1 MTKKYSITPEHRVE
15 LENIKQKYI
24 QNARRTD
31 PMTEYDKAQM
41 RLAMRGIYKN
51 AGLPY
56 VGDDKIIFVKSPLIA
71 QCASGMAMAMIH
83 NTAEAAARPA
93 RAALRA
99 AAGSVE
105 AMASAAPEATD
116 AAAAEAAEAVEGA
129 MAALIRAAAV
139 DAAAVEAT
147 DAAAARAAEA
157 AEAVEG
163 ARAAAV
169 EAVEGAAGAAAGSA
183 VDAAARTAVEAVEGA
198 RAAAAAAV
206 EAAAA
211 AVEAAAAAAVEAVEG
226 AMAALRAP
234 AVDAAARTAVEA
246 AEAVDAAAAEAARAA
261 AGAAG
266 AAGSAR
272 AARTAVEAVDAAA
285 VEAADAAAGAAAEA
299 ADAAARTAVDAAA
312 VEAAD
317 AAAGAAGSAARA
329 ATDAAARSEE
339 ADAAARATA
348 RAAEE
353 AKHPEENS
361 LDLYIK
367 AMISCATRYGRFCL
381 FSVSY
386 SWQYLTKSA
395 MWPWYQVYGDFFKN
409 VAKLEGDWDKW
420 DPINLDALH
429 GGVRYTTKDFTI
441 IADRPE
447 TLKIDE
453 QGRLHNEAGPAV
465 KWRDGMEQYYWHGL
479 SIPDWWIKN
488 KKRLTPKIA
497 LSQENAELRR
507 CACEILGWANIL
519 SHPSLN
525 PKVIDED
532 APHIGT
538 IYQVDLPEAPA
549 QWFIKYQCGTGRW
562 FAEAVNDKRYN
573 TALKANAAKRGWRP
587 EFESPPEHFIPFM
600 RT

>member
-1 MTKKYSITPEHRVE
+1 MTKKYSITPEHRIE

-51 AGLPY
+51 AGLTY

-71 QCASGMAMAMIH
+71 QCAAGIAMAMIH
-83 NTAEAAARPA
+83 NNTALAASWEASEEAARSAGEAAR
-93 RAALRA
+93 
-99 AAGSVE
+99 S
-105 AMASAAPEATD
+105 
-116 AAAAEAAEAVEGA
+116 AAEAAEAA
-129 MAALIRAAAV
+129 WAAAG
-139 DAAAVEAT
+139 AASGAAEEAAVE
-147 DAAAARAAEA
+147 
-157 AEAVEG
+157 
-163 ARAAAV
+163 
-169 EAVEGAAGAAAGSA
+169 AAGAAAG
-183 VDAAARTAVEAVEGA
+183 
-198 RAAAAAAV
+198 
-206 EAAAA
+206 
-211 AVEAAAAAAVEAVEG
+211 
-226 AMAALRAP
+226 
-234 AVDAAARTAVEA
+234 
-246 AEAVDAAAAEAARAA
+246 
-261 AGAAG
+261 
-266 AAGSAR
+266 
-272 AARTAVEAVDAAA
+272 
-285 VEAADAAAGAAAEA
+285 
-299 ADAAARTAVDAAA
+299 
-312 VEAAD
+312 
-317 AAAGAAGSAARA
+317 
-329 ATDAAARSEE
+329 
-339 ADAAARATA
+339 
-348 RAAEE
+348 AAEE
-353 AKHPEENS
+353 STAAAKHPNENS
-361 LDLYIK
+361 LDKYIK
-367 AMISCATRYGRFCL
+367 AMTDRVKNYGNYAL
-381 FSVSY
+381 FSVY
-386 SWQYLTKSA
+386 YAWRYCARTA
-395 MWPWYQVYGDFFKN
+395 MWPWYQAYGDFFKN
-409 VAKLEGDWDKW
+409 VAKIEGDWDKW

-429 GGVRYTTKDFTI
+429 GGVRYTTKYFTI

-453 QGRLHNEAGPAV
+453 QGRLHNETGPAV

-479 SIPDWWIKN
+479 SVPDWWIRN
-488 KKRLTPKIA
+488 KKDLSPQIA

-587 EFESPPEHFIPFM
+587 EFESPPEHFIPFI

>member
-1 MTKKYSITPEHRVE
+1 MTKKYSITPEHRIE

-71 QCASGMAMAMIH
+71 QCAAGIAMAMIH
-83 NTAEAAARPA
+83 NNAAEEAAEAAWAEVEEA
-93 RAALRA
+93 VVA
-99 AAGSVE
+99 AAR
-105 AMASAAPEATD
+105 SAAREAAV
-116 AAAAEAAEAVEGA
+116 AAAEAEAVAAARSAAEAAEAAVTAAGA
-129 MAALIRAAAV
+129 AGEAVVAAEDATAVAAASVAVAVVAAL
-139 DAAAVEAT
+139 AAVESAVV
-147 DAAAARAAEA
+147 AAAGAAEAAGEAARSAVDAAEA
-157 AEAVEG
+157 AEE
-163 ARAAAV
+163 
-169 EAVEGAAGAAAGSA
+169 S
-183 VDAAARTAVEAVEGA
+183 TA
-198 RAAAAAAV
+198 
-206 EAAAA
+206 
-211 AVEAAAAAAVEAVEG
+211 
-226 AMAALRAP
+226 
-234 AVDAAARTAVEA
+234 T
-246 AEAVDAAAAEAARAA
+246 
-261 AGAAG
+261 
-266 AAGSAR
+266 
-272 AARTAVEAVDAAA
+272 
-285 VEAADAAAGAAAEA
+285 
-299 ADAAARTAVDAAA
+299 
-312 VEAAD
+312 
-317 AAAGAAGSAARA
+317 
-329 ATDAAARSEE
+329 
-339 ADAAARATA
+339 
-348 RAAEE
+348 
-353 AKHPEENS
+353 AKHPNENS
-361 LDLYIK
+361 LDKYIK
-367 AMISCATRYGRFCL
+367 AMTDRVKNYGNYAL
-381 FSVSY
+381 FSVY
-386 SWQYLTKSA
+386 YAWRYGARSA

-409 VAKLEGDWDKW
+409 VAKLEGDWEKW

-453 QGRLHNEAGPAV
+453 QGRLHNETGPAV

-479 SIPDWWIKN
+479 SIPDWWIRN
-488 KKRLTPKIA
+488 KKDLSPQIA

-587 EFESPPEHFIPFM
+587 EFESPPEHFIPFI

>member
-285 VEAADAAAGAAAEA
+285 VEAADAAAGAA
-299 ADAAARTAVDAAA
+299 
-312 VEAAD
+312 
-317 AAAGAAGSAARA
+317 GSAARA

-587 EFESPPEHFIPFM
+587 EFKSPPEHFIPFI